1 MAFAVPTPILDLG
14 TAAALGLLLGLQ
26 RERTHSRLGV
36 EGTAGARTFPLTALL
51 GGLSALAGG
60 AGGGELPAPWIP
72 AAGLVVTG
80 LLVLAG
86 YRRESRSQHGV
97 GLTGEILLLLT
108 YVLGV
113 ACASGLRLEAAVT
126 GATALLLAGSKDR
139 LHRFAGRLT
148 DADEAATLKFLAIAL
163 IVLPLLPD
171 HDFGPFDALNARD
184 MGWLVVLVA
193 GISFVGF
200 VAVKVVGPG
209 RGLLLTGILGG
220 LASST
225 ATTAAFS
232 RRSREAPELSA
243 ALSAGTVA
251 ACAVLFVRVLVLI
264 QVAAPAFL
272 PAAAPVLSGMFVVA
286 AAAAALGVLALRRAP
301 RVEVPLQNPFELAPA
316 LWFALAYAVV
326 VLGARAANVWFGN
339 AGLYVAGALSGT
351 TDMDAITLTGARLS
365 KTGTDPTVL
374 VRVIVLAIVTN
385 SIVKTVIAST
395 LGSRAYAVR
404 VATALGVTAAAGGVA
419 LFLA

>member
-1 MAFAVPTPILDLG
+1 MSVAVPTPILDLG

-26 RERTHSRLGV
+26 RERTHARLAV

-51 GGLSALAGG
+51 GGLAGLAGG
-60 AGGGELPAPWIP
+60 AGGGVIASPWIP

-113 ACASGLRLEAAVT
+113 ACVAGLRLEAAVT

-171 HDFGPFDALNARD
+171 HDFGPFGALNARD
-184 MGWLVVLVA
+184 VGWMAVLVA
-193 GISFVGF
+193 GISFIGF

-225 ATTAAFS
+225 ATTAAFA

-243 ALSAGTVA
+243 SLAAGAVA
-251 ACAVLFVRVLVLI
+251 GCAVLFVRLLVLI
-264 QVAAPAFL
+264 QIAAPEFLPPAAPAL
-272 PAAAPVLSGMFVVA
+272 VGMFVVA
-286 AAAAALGVLALRRAP
+286 IAAAALGLLALRRAP
-301 RVEVPLQNPFELAPA
+301 RVDVPLQNPFELAPA
-316 LWFALAYAVV
+316 LWFAGAYAVV
-326 VLGARAANVWFGN
+326 VLGARAASAWFGN
-339 AGLYVAGALSGT
+339 AGLYVAGAVSGT
-351 TDMDAITLTGARLS
+351 TDLDAITLTSARLS
-365 KTGTDPTVL
+365 RTGTEPAVL

-385 SIVKTVIAST
+385 SVVKTGIAFM
-395 LGSRAYAVR
+395 LGSRAYALR
-404 VATALGVTAAAGGVA
+404 VASALAATAVAGALA

>member
-1 MAFAVPTPILDLG
+1 MALPVPTPILDLG

-26 RERTHSRLGV
+26 RERSHARLGI

-60 AGGGELPAPWIP
+60 GGDGGLASPWIP
-72 AAGLVVTG
+72 AAGLAVVG
-80 LLVLAG
+80 FLVVAA

-113 ACASGLRLEAAVT
+113 ACVAGLRLEAAVT
-126 GATALLLAGSKDR
+126 GAAALLLAGSKAR
-139 LHRFAGRLT
+139 LHGFAGRLT

-184 MGWLVVLVA
+184 VGWMAVLVA

-225 ATTAAFS
+225 ATTAAFA
-232 RRSREAPELSA
+232 RRSREAPEMSSSLA
-243 ALSAGTVA
+243 AGAVAG
-251 ACAVLFVRVLVLI
+251 CATLYVRLLVLI
-264 QVAAPAFL
+264 QVAAPGL
-272 PAAAPVLSGMFVVA
+272 MPAAAPVLSGMFLVA
-286 AAAAALGVLALRRAP
+286 AAAGALGILALRRAP

-316 LWFALAYAVV
+316 LWFAGAYAVV
-326 VLGARAANVWFGN
+326 VLGVRAASAWFGN

-351 TDMDAITLTGARLS
+351 TDMDAITLTAARLA
-365 KTGTDPTVL
+365 KTGTDPAVL
-374 VRVIVLAIVTN
+374 VRVIVIAIVAN
-385 SIVKTVIAST
+385 SVVKSGIAFA

-404 VATALGVTAAAGGVA
+404 VAVALAATAAAGGVA
-419 LFLA
+419 LLLG